1 MNAAVANINKFVG
14 ETFKV
19 ITDGIKNNFE
29 KACPEV
35 LAIAKDQQS
44 PVKDAV
50 KKLEEA
56 YGVLKK
62 LQVDPTKADVVAT
75 SITAVN
81 NFIAELTGFASQLGQ
96 QNQGQQQPQQNANQQ
111 PAQNNAQPANN
122 QTAQNTAQPTQPA
135 NPAPAAPAQ
144 NNAQPQQQQA
154 VNASK
159 EYADFGHILQEKL
172 RMKTYEK
179 TLWRQK

>member
-29 KACPEV
+29 KSCPEV

-62 LQVDPTKADVVAT
+62 LQVDPAKADVVAT
-75 SITAVN
+75 AITAVN

-96 QNQGQQQPQQNANQQ
+96 QNQGQQQPQQNVNQQ
-111 PAQNNAQPANN
+111 PAQNNTPTANN
-122 QTAQNTAQPTQPA
+122 QPGQNNAQPT

-144 NNAQPQQQQA
+144 NNTQPQQQQA

-179 TLWRQK
+179 ALWRQQ